1 MKNDEDTLHSTFG
14 VAIDPDF
21 KDGKWT
27 GNVSAYMQENLA
39 DDLSEEEVFQIRSV
53 CGMMAASLQLMEEEP
68 DFLEYLQTYFTSHF
82 PDMIDD
88 IYEIELEEESKKP
101 SRLFTRSEDGK
112 VITLNFDTKTHGSA

>member
-1 MKNDEDTLHSTFG
+1 MKKDKEFVHSKFG
-14 VAIDPDF
+14 VHVEPDF

-27 GNVSAYMQENLA
+27 GNVTAYMHEDLQ
-39 DDLSEEEVFQIRSV
+39 DDLSEEDLFQIRSV

-68 DFLEYLQTYFTSHF
+68 EFLEYIQSYFTKHF

-88 IYEIELEEESKKP
+88 IYEVELEEEKKP
-101 SRLFTRSEDGK
+101 PNVFTRSADGK